1 MKKKVFL
8 YIVIA
13 IILIGVIIGL
23 CSVKKN
29 NLVKYEII
37 TNEDIVASFDLDEK
51 TKGYELKEIDG
62 DYYVLISYG
71 MQPAYYSTLDVEN
84 VEFKNNELIITVK
97 LPNEGIEDAF
107 SYPYVLLKFS
117 RKVPENIS
125 VIYK

>member
-1 MKKKVFL
+1 MKKKIFL

-13 IILIGVIIGL
+13 IILIGVIVGL

-37 TNEDIVASFDLDEK
+37 TNEDIVTSFDLDEK

-62 DYYVLISYG
+62 DYYVLITYG
-71 MQPAYYSTLDVEN
+71 MQSSYYSTLDVEN

-97 LPNEGIEDAF
+97 LPNEGIGDAF
-107 SYPYVLLKFS
+107 SYPSVLLRFS
-117 RKVPENIS
+117 KKVPEKIS